1 MNRHHL
7 ETIYL
12 YCCLVYGLPKKCC
25 HQKYLITFKKR
36 GLVVMMCILKE
47 MNSLEM
53 NVVIGISYKL
63 TLFAF
68 KEQIVVFLLNVW
80 VFKQCV
86 LSHN

>member
-1 MNRHHL
+1 
-7 ETIYL
+7 
-12 YCCLVYGLPKKCC
+12 
-25 HQKYLITFKKR
+25 
-36 GLVVMMCILKE
+36 MMCILKE

-53 NVVIGISYKL
+53 NVDIGISYML

-68 KEQIVVFLLNVW
+68 KEQIVVFLFKNVW